1 MTDREFIEHTLQW
14 LKLSAEVAPFVQK
27 RVVIDSIEQ
36 HLGESRRVPPS
47 TTIINES
54 QPQVPVYGVPA
65 GFEINYSPGVAWGDL
80 VQKCPHGLPNNGMA
94 TCLQCADPAF
104 NASSRN
110 NPSPYQT
117 FTLTG
122 MPQAGIKEARDKY
135 QVNGY
140 PYDEQSFQNF
150 WRCKHHPSALDN
162 YFARRECTMGCNMN
176 ELRWFDNGTC
186 KPQTS

>member
-1 MTDREFIEHTLQW
+1 MTDREYLQQLLVALRVRADAGPMSVAEIIMRADAIELQ
-14 LKLSAEVAPFVQK
+14 LYRA
-27 RVVIDSIEQ
+27 
-36 HLGESRRVPPS
+36 VPPKAEP
-47 TTIINES
+47 T
-54 QPQVPVYGVPA
+54 
-65 GFEINYSPGVAWGDL
+65 
-80 VQKCPHGLPNNGMA
+80 KCPHGVSISPA
-94 TCLQCADPAF
+94 TVCLQCADPAF
-104 NASSRN
+104 HAASRN
-110 NPSPYQT
+110 NPTPYQT

-150 WRCKHHPSALDN
+150 WRCEHHPSALDN

-186 KPQTS
+186 KPQIS

>member
-1 MTDREFIEHTLQW
+1 MAITDREFIEHTLQW

-54 QPQVPVYGVPA
+54 PLQAPVYGVPA
-65 GFEINYSPGVAWGDL
+65 GFEINYSPGVEWG
-80 VQKCPHGLPNNGMA
+80 
-94 TCLQCADPAF
+94 
-104 NASSRN
+104 RN

-122 MPQAGIKEARDKY
+122 MPQAPQQIT
-135 QVNGY
+135 
-140 PYDEQSFQNF
+140 
-150 WRCKHHPSALDN
+150 WRCEHYPSALENFFDGRQQCEFN
-162 YFARRECTMGCNMN
+162 CNLS
-176 ELRWFDNGTC
+176 ELRWNDNGTH
-186 KPQTS
+186 PTPA